1 MEHCKPLLND
11 SAMTAE
17 ELQGQ
22 KQPLCRMCSSSLEQT
37 PCMVHQTML
46 GGTSTG
52 VPYVCWGR
60 RKILPSQPAPDGM
73 AGALLPPDLG
83 QALCYNPN
91 GFCNYTCEG
100 QASRQSV
107 CVCESTERKGIS
119 VHLCLS
125 PRVCRMMKFADS
137 AQ

>member
-1 MEHCKPLLND
+1 MQDVLFKPGAD
-11 SAMTAE
+11 SLHGTSNNAGRH
-17 ELQGQ
+17 LYRS
-22 KQPLCRMCSSSLEQT
+22 PLCL
-37 PCMVHQTML
+37 L
-46 GGTSTG
+46 GKKEDS
-52 VPYVCWGR
+52 P
-60 RKILPSQPAPDGM
+60 IPLPAPDGM

-100 QASRQSV
+100 QALRQSV